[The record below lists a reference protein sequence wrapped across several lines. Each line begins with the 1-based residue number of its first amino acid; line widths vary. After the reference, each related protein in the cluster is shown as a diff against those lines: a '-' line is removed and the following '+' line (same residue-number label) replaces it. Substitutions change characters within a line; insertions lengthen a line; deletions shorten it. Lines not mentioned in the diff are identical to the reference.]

1 MKKVALFWSG
11 GKDAA
16 MSLFKLRQNDDI
28 DVAYLITTFTKP
40 YKRVSMHGIREALIE
55 KQAKSIGI
63 PLIKI
68 WLPELPS
75 MEPYETE
82 LTKALT
88 NLKQNGIDHYAFG
101 DIFLEDIKK
110 YRENLLTKIGVN
122 CLFPIW
128 NLPTSELVNDF
139 IQKGF
144 QAKIVALSAKKLDKR
159 FAGLNF
165 DNQFLE
171 SLPTE
176 IDPCGENGEFH
187 TFVFDGPIF
196 SKPINFEL
204 GEIKLKDYAKGKNNG
219 MDTKFWFI
227 DLVP

>member
-128 NLPTSELVNDF
+128 NLPTSELANDF

-171 SLPTE
+171 SLPKE